1 MRVHTRYIYYVCIL
15 LAMIISLFTRINE
28 KIFLI
33 VEFISLLTLFILGK
47 FTRTFYELREVLNIE
62 MNINLFKS
70 ITIIIFIIINLMVF
84 LKYIIKKN
92 ISLRNWYADFFVLYI

>member
-47 FTRTFYELREVLNIE
+47 FTRTFYELREALNIE